1 MKLKKIPFTII
12 LTAFIWLIIFFGL
25 SIGGFYCTISLKA
38 GVVIIFV
45 TVVSAIMIK
54 MMASVGQ
61 ILLDFHRNMIKA
73 NDEIKHVLKDNLKAL
88 HETQMDIKHIVT
100 DLNESQLDIKH
111 VLKDNLKALYETQMD
126 IKHIVTDLNESQL
139 DIKHM
144 LKDNLKALNAVGMDT
159 ILLLEDNLKA
169 IEDKLKTIHEVGTD
183 SLRTMQ
189 HMNCDSKDINKMLYE
204 IRLALEKLNES

>member
-1 MKLKKIPFTII
+1 
-12 LTAFIWLIIFFGL
+12 
-25 SIGGFYCTISLKA
+25 
-38 GVVIIFV
+38 
-45 TVVSAIMIK
+45 
-54 MMASVGQ
+54 
-61 ILLDFHRNMIKA
+61 
-73 NDEIKHVLKDNLKAL
+73 
-88 HETQMDIKHIVT
+88 
-100 DLNESQLDIKH
+100 
-111 VLKDNLKALYETQMD
+111 MD